1 MENWVNSTPETI
13 ILVLMLIQFIVLWLV
28 LMGGNKE
35 ENQEA

>member
-28 LMGGNKE
+28 LMGGNKGE
-35 ENQEA
+35 SQGA